1 MSGCIIPEG
10 YTPRLNVYE
19 TQRAIEFIKRS
30 FQKNL
35 GSALNLKRV
44 SAPLFV
50 RTDTGLND
58 DLNGI
63 ERPVSFDVP
72 AVYTTPPP
80 RSHSPRPSA
89 ALRRVRQNSAVCSRG
104 ARDNFRRH
112 RRGNGAPSFRKRRA
126 YF

>member
-72 AVYTTPPP
+72 
-80 RSHSPRPSA
+80 
-89 ALRRVRQNSAVCSRG
+89 
-104 ARDNFRRH
+104 
-112 RRGNGAPSFRKRRA
+112 RRGRRGVPGRTVSGKVEALGAARV
-126 YF
+126 

>member
-58 DLNGI
+58 DRTSGL
-63 ERPVSFDVP
+63 
-72 AVYTTPPP
+72 
-80 RSHSPRPSA
+80 
-89 ALRRVRQNSAVCSRG
+89 LRCSRRGRCGVSGRAVSGEVEALG
-104 ARDNFRRH
+104 AARV
-112 RRGNGAPSFRKRRA
+112 
-126 YF
+126 

>member
-72 AVYTTPPP
+72 
-80 RSHSPRPSA
+80 
-89 ALRRVRQNSAVCSRG
+89 
-104 ARDNFRRH
+104 
-112 RRGNGAPSFRKRRA
+112 RRGRRGVPGRAVSGKVEALGAARV
-126 YF
+126 

>member
-44 SAPLFV
+44 SATSGTGKRSSARRIAISTIS
-50 RTDTGLND
+50 RT
-58 DLNGI
+58 
-63 ERPVSFDVP
+63 P
-72 AVYTTPPP
+72 
-80 RSHSPRPSA
+80 
-89 ALRRVRQNSAVCSRG
+89 CG
-104 ARDNFRRH
+104 A
-112 RRGNGAPSFRKRRA
+112 S
-126 YF
+126 

>member
-63 ERPVSFDVP
+63 EQSGSAGRCASITSMRARVF
-72 AVYTTPPP
+72 TPT
-80 RSHSPRPSA
+80 
-89 ALRRVRQNSAVCSRG
+89 
-104 ARDNFRRH
+104 
-112 RRGNGAPSFRKRRA
+112 
-126 YF
+126 

>member
-72 AVYTTPPP
+72 AVDV
-80 RSHSPRPSA
+80 RSARSYSLWQSGA
-89 ALRRVRQNSAVCSRG
+89 LALREY
-104 ARDNFRRH
+104 NFYEA
-112 RRGNGAPSFRKRRA
+112 GLTPI
-126 YF
+126 